1 MSKKISDLA
10 EKLGIDPKE
19 LKKKIKDLGFD
30 IKPTAKTVD
39 DDTAELVMDE
49 LNPKKEEP
57 VLEEITEE
65 PKDTVKIYEE
75 IFDKELDK
83 EIIKQQRK
91 QTAGKD
97 SSKDKEKEE
106 QAKDLEQAEKL
117 KKAQQ
122 EELLKKGYIE
132 IPSVISVKEFSE
144 KIAQN
149 PAKVIGEL
157 MKNGI
162 LANINQQIDFD
173 TAAII
178 AEDFHIKIKKKRDEA
193 AIEDLFAGD
202 LAMLLKEDDPKD
214 LTVRPPIIS
223 IMGHV
228 DHGKT
233 KLLDYIRKTNV
244 IATEAG
250 GITQHIGAYQVDNN
264 GKKITFLD
272 TPGHEA
278 FTAMRARGAK
288 ATDIA
293 ILVVAADEGV
303 KPQTIEAM
311 HHAQDA
317 GIPIIV
323 AITKIDKENANIDKV
338 KAELSEQGL
347 QPEDWGGKTIMV
359 PLSSISGEGVNTL
372 LDMILLVSE
381 LENLKA
387 NPNREAVAT
396 VIEAHLDKN
405 LGPIATVLINTG
417 TLKIMDN
424 VVVGAASGR
433 IKVMKDHAG
442 KNIKLAGPSTP
453 VLIAGLSIA
462 PQSGDIMQVVK
473 DEKTARVRAMQ
484 IATLKENAAREGLVG
499 RDIFAQIASGKLK
512 TLKIVIKADTKGS
525 LEAITSS
532 LAKVRDEEVAIKV
545 IHSAVGNIN
554 ESDVMMAAASG
565 GLVIGFQVDTPS
577 QSEKIAEREHIQILK
592 YDIIYKLIEDLT
604 KILAGLLEPEILEVI
619 LGTAEVRKIFF
630 KRKNE
635 QVIGCKIVKGK
646 MVNKV
651 KARLK
656 RGAILI
662 GEITIGSLKRV
673 DEAADEIKEGNE
685 CGMKLNTNLEIQEGD
700 IIEAYKLEKKIRTL

>member
-10 EKLGIDPKE
+10 EKLGLDTKE
-19 LKKKIKDLGFD
+19 LKNKIKELGFD
-30 IKPTAKTVD
+30 IKPTARTIED
-39 DDTAELVMDE
+39 DVAELVIDE
-49 LNPKKEEP
+49 LNPNKEAES
-57 VLEEITEE
+57 
-65 PKDTVKIYEE
+65 KDTVKIYEE

-97 SSKDKEKEE
+97 SNKDKEKDKEE
-106 QAKDLEQAEKL
+106 TEAKR
-117 KKAQQ
+117 KKQQQ
-122 EELLKKGYIE
+122 EILKKGYIE

-178 AEDFHIKIKKKRDEA
+178 AEDLHIKIKKKREEA

-202 LAMLLKEDDPKD
+202 LVTLLKEDDPKD
-214 LTVRPPIIS
+214 LSIRPPIIS

-244 IATEAG
+244 IASEAG
-250 GITQHIGAYQVDNN
+250 GITQHIGAYQVENN

-303 KPQTIEAM
+303 KPQTLEAM

-323 AITKIDKENANIDKV
+323 AITKIDKENANVDKV
-338 KAELSEQGL
+338 KAELAEHGL
-347 QPEDWGGKTIMV
+347 QPEEWGGKTIMV
-359 PLSSISGEGVNTL
+359 PLSSITGQGINTL

-381 LENLKA
+381 MENLKA

-405 LGPIATVLINTG
+405 LGPIATVLVNTG

-424 VVVGAASGR
+424 VVVGAAHGR
-433 IKVMKDHAG
+433 IKVMKDYAG
-442 KNIKLAGPSTP
+442 KNIKQAGPSTP

-473 DEKTARVRAMQ
+473 DERTARLRSIQ
-484 IATLKENAAREGLVG
+484 IATLKENAAKEGLLSK
-499 RDIFAQIASGKLK
+499 DIFAQIASGKLK
-512 TLKIVIKADTKGS
+512 TLKIVLKADTKGS

-532 LAKVRDEEVAIKV
+532 LSKVRDEEVAIKI

-565 GLVIGFQVDTPS
+565 GLVIGFQVDMPG
-577 QSEKIAEREHIQILK
+577 QAEKVAEREHVQVLK

-604 KILAGLLEPEILEVI
+604 KILAGLLEPEIVEVI

-635 QVIGCKIVKGK
+635 LVIGCKIIKGK

-656 RGAILI
+656 RGTQIL
-662 GEITIGSLKRV
+662 GEIVIGSLKKV
-673 DEAADEIKEGNE
+673 DENVDEIKEGNE

-700 IIEAYKLEKKIRTL
+700 EIEAYKLEKKIRTL

>member
-1 MSKKISDLA
+1 MSKKISDIA

-30 IKPTAKTVD
+30 IKATARTIED
-39 DDTAELVMDE
+39 DVAELVMDE
-49 LNPKKEEP
+49 LNPKA
-57 VLEEITEE
+57 TEE
-65 PKDTVKIYEE
+65 PKDTVQIYEE

-97 SSKDKEKEE
+97 TSKDKEKEKE
-106 QAKDLEQAEKL
+106 EAEKQR
-117 KKAQQ
+117 KAKQ
-122 EELLKKGYIE
+122 EAILKKGYIE

-178 AEDFHIKIKKKRDEA
+178 AEDLHIKIKKKREEA

-202 LAMLLKEDDPKD
+202 LATLLKEDDPKD
-214 LTVRPPIIS
+214 LSIRPPIIS

-244 IATEAG
+244 MASEAG
-250 GITQHIGAYQVDNN
+250 GITQHIGAYQVENN
-264 GKKITFLD
+264 GRKITFLD

-323 AITKIDKENANIDKV
+323 AITKIDKENANTDKV
-338 KAELSEQGL
+338 KAELAEQGL
-347 QPEDWGGKTIMV
+347 QCEEWGGKTIMV

-372 LDMILLVSE
+372 LDMILLVAE

-424 VVVGAASGR
+424 VVVGAAHGR

-442 KNIKLAGPSTP
+442 KNLKQACPSTP

-473 DEKTARVRAMQ
+473 DDKTARVRAMQ
-484 IATLKENAAREGLVG
+484 IALLKENAAKEGILG

-512 TLKIVIKADTKGS
+512 TLKIVLKADTKGS
-525 LEAITSS
+525 LEAITNS
-532 LAKVRDEEVAIKV
+532 LSKVRDEEVAIKI

-554 ESDVMMAAASG
+554 ESDAMMAAASG
-565 GLVIGFQVDTPS
+565 GLVIGFQVDTPT
-577 QSEKIAEREHIQILK
+577 QAEKVAEREHVQILK

-604 KILAGLLEPEILEVI
+604 KILAGLLEPEIVEVI

-635 QVIGCKIVKGK
+635 LVIGCKIVKGK

-651 KARLK
+651 KARIK
-656 RGAILI
+656 RGTQIL
-662 GEITIGSLKRV
+662 GELVIGSLKKV
-673 DEAADEIKEGNE
+673 DENVDEIKEGNE
-685 CGMKLNTNLEIQEGD
+685 CGMKLNTNLEILEGD
-700 IIEAYKLEKKIRTL
+700 EIEAYKLEKKIRTL

>member
-1 MSKKISDLA
+1 MSKKISDIA

-30 IKPTAKTVD
+30 IKATARTIED
-39 DDTAELVMDE
+39 DVAELVMDE
-49 LNPKKEEP
+49 LNPKA
-57 VLEEITEE
+57 TEE
-65 PKDTVKIYEE
+65 PKDTVQIYEE

-97 SSKDKEKEE
+97 TSKDKEKEKE
-106 QAKDLEQAEKL
+106 EAEKER
-117 KKAQQ
+117 KAKQ
-122 EELLKKGYIE
+122 EAILKKGYIE

-178 AEDFHIKIKKKRDEA
+178 AEDLHIKIKKKREEA

-202 LAMLLKEDDPKD
+202 LATLLKEDDPKD
-214 LTVRPPIIS
+214 LSIRPPIIS

-244 IATEAG
+244 MASEAG
-250 GITQHIGAYQVDNN
+250 GITQHIGAYQVENN
-264 GKKITFLD
+264 GRKITFLD

-323 AITKIDKENANIDKV
+323 AITKIDKENANVDKV
-338 KAELSEQGL
+338 KAELAEQGL
-347 QPEDWGGKTIMV
+347 QCEEWGGKTIMV

-372 LDMILLVSE
+372 LDMILLVAD

-424 VVVGAASGR
+424 VVVGAAHGR

-442 KNIKLAGPSTP
+442 KNLKQAGPSTP

-473 DEKTARVRAMQ
+473 DDKTARVRAMQ
-484 IATLKENAAREGLVG
+484 IALLKENAAKEGILG

-512 TLKIVIKADTKGS
+512 TLKIVLKADTKGS
-525 LEAITSS
+525 LEAITNS
-532 LAKVRDEEVAIKV
+532 LSKVRDEEVAIK
-545 IHSAVGNIN
+545 IAHSAVGNIN

-565 GLVIGFQVDTPS
+565 GLVIGFQVDTPT
-577 QSEKIAEREHIQILK
+577 QAEKVAEREHVQILK

-604 KILAGLLEPEILEVI
+604 KILAGLLEPEIVEVI

-630 KRKNE
+630 KRKNDL
-635 QVIGCKIVKGK
+635 VIGCKIVKGK

-651 KARLK
+651 KARVK
-656 RGAILI
+656 RGTQIL
-662 GEITIGSLKRV
+662 GELVIGSLKKV
-673 DEAADEIKEGNE
+673 DENVDEIKEGNE
-685 CGMKLNTNLEIQEGD
+685 CGMKLNTNLEILEGD
-700 IIEAYKLEKKIRTL
+700 EIEAYKLEKKIRTL